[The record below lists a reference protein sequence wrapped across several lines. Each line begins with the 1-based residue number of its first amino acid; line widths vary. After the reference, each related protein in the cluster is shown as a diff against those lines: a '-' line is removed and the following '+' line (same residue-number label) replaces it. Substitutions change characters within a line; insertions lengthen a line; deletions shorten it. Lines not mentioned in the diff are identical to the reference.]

1 MQCCLLLL
9 LLLLQALEA
18 ALDKL
23 AAMVKATPTPSQ
35 VRLQQGSDALM
46 AA

>member
-1 MQCCLLLL
+1 MLLLL
-9 LLLLQALEA
+9 PQALEA

-35 VRLQQGSDALM
+35 VRLQQGGNAQ
-46 AA
+46 